1 MFVKKQII
9 GIIVERLK
17 RQYSSP
23 KTTLIHKNQFELLI
37 ATVLSAQATDV
48 SVNKVTPKLFCKYK
62 GAKGFAKCSIKDI
75 QKNINSINYYK
86 TKAKR
91 IKEISVLIENK
102 FKSKVPH
109 TMDELISLPGVGRK
123 TANIVLSE
131 GFGIAEGIA
140 VDTHVKRVSFRF
152 GLTKNT
158 DPLKIEQELM
168 KLLPNSE
175 WRNISIMLILHGR
188 NICSAK
194 KPKCILCMFAD
205 ICPSAGNCK

>member
-1 MFVKKQII
+1 MIK
-9 GIIVERLK
+9 IIVRRLK
-17 RQYSSP
+17 SQYSSA
-23 KTTLIHKNQFELLI
+23 KTMLIHKNQFELLI
-37 ATVLSAQATDV
+37 ATVLSAQATDK
-48 SVNKVTPKLFCKYK
+48 SVNKVTPKLFSKYPN
-62 GAKGFAKCSIKDI
+62 GAKDFAKSSVKDI

-91 IKEISVLIENK
+91 IKEISILIENK

-175 WRNISIMLILHGR
+175 WRNISIMLIL
-188 NICSAK
+188 
-194 KPKCILCMFAD
+194 
-205 ICPSAGNCK
+205 